1 MIAGSRIIDA
11 RHHPFDVMFG
21 SALGILC
28 GWGSYRQYF
37 PPVSHTW
44 EKGRAYP
51 IRTWGVPLRQ
61 PGGTVGTDGQF
72 YAHTANQRVDRT
84 ANAMMDDEEDRQALV
99 GTNMEPMPARGN
111 QTFSSA
117 NAPPFHQFQ
126 RQHPPASGL
135 GSPGSDEDTDYEHV
149 RRNAGGSLPVEKFS
163 KPGASAEVTPMGNA
177 FRDQIDRNQGL
188 RGGAHDEQDLAF
200 QRPQI

>member
-21 SALGILC
+21 STLGILC

-72 YAHTANQRVDRT
+72 YAHGANQRVDRT
-84 ANAMMDDEEDRQALV
+84 RNAMMEDEEDRQALV
-99 GTNMEPMPARGN
+99 GTNMEPMPRGN
-111 QTFSSA
+111 AAFSSA
-117 NAPPFHQFQ
+117 NAPSFHQFQ
-126 RQHPPASGL
+126 ATHPARSNA
-135 GSPGSDEDTDYEHV
+135 GSPGSEEDTDYEHI
-149 RRNAGGSLPVEKFS
+149 RRTGAPMPAEKLS
-163 KPGASAEVTPMGNA
+163 KTGQSVDVTSVGGNA
-177 FRDQIDRNQGL
+177 FRQQLDRNQNL
-188 RGGAHDEQDLAF
+188 RGADEQDLAF
-200 QRPQI
+200 QRPIR